1 MQKIWRRKIITLLM
15 AISKRKALFDE
26 RGISVRLVRVCS
38 SLPVNRTRTPAFW
51 RFRSHCWRIVG
62 KPEVIQVGP
71 LSNNKSARRK

>member
-38 SLPVNRTRTPAFW
+38 SLPVNRTRTQL
-51 RFRSHCWRIVG
+51 SG
-62 KPEVIQVGP
+62 GSGP
-71 LSNNKSARRK
+71 IAGVSSANRK